1 MFRIEPV
8 TLALPGTRTGAVRL
22 NRAVI
27 QKGLER
33 QLVYYWFQAR
43 GEQYTGDFAARFANM
58 ADSVTLGRTDGGL
71 VRLITP
77 IGDDGVAAA
86 DARLQRFL
94 AASVDELPHFI
105 PE

>member
-1 MFRIEPV
+1 M
-8 TLALPGTRTGAVRL
+8 
-22 NRAVI
+22 I
-27 QKGLER
+27 QKGIER

-43 GEQYTGDFAARFANM
+43 GRQFTGDFAARFANIT
-58 ADSVTLGRTDGGL
+58 DSLTLGRTDGGL
-71 VRLITP
+71 VRVITA

-94 AASVDELPHFI
+94 AVERRRAPPLHPRIE